1 MAIKDPTA
9 WMQDL
14 EFYMDDENVADTAD
28 TIEPTLLYGG
38 SKVAAGAWLALVGI
52 IGGAFG
58 GVTVSPA
65 IRSLAPFVAYL
76 IVAGLLLRGLHPLTV
91 RLLDR
96 AVGWVAM
103 FGFFWVAL
111 LGCFAVLGARMDSR
125 LAAYGISVGLG
136 AFIGMMYGAFPPGGS
151 KKEDVW
157 MSMALP
163 LAPLGSGLAAYLL
176 RHAPGASDTALGA
189 ALGGACAGGVW
200 MVPMGFLLTRL
211 WSEAEAL
218 AQMGLLY
225 LHNDNFA
232 SKAVAFFDRAIATDP
247 DDASYYHLRG
257 VAWSRM
263 GDPQRASADW
273 DKALALAPN
282 DPNPHL
288 YRGVDALKRGLRDEA
303 IRCFELALEKNP
315 NFAAAHR
322 YLSTVYEQQGNVDR
336 ATEHANRAVEI
347 GSDDARAHSH
357 RGHLHFRRGALEHAL
372 KDAQRAIRLDSRLA
386 TAYVVRG
393 HALAALGQRQ
403 QAADSYREAMDLEP
417 EPSVREDAVRSLEL
431 LAEDS
436 QFDDPS

>member
-14 EFYMDDENVADTAD
+14 EFYMDDDNVADTAD
-28 TIEPTLLYGG
+28 TIEPTLLYGA
-38 SKVAAGAWLALVGI
+38 SKTAAGAWLAFVGI

-65 IRSLAPFVAYL
+65 IRTPVSFAVYL
-76 IVAGLLLRGLHPLTV
+76 IGAALLLRGLHPLTV

-125 LAAYGISVGLG
+125 LAAYGISVGMG

-157 MSMALP
+157 MSIALP
-163 LAPLGSGLAAYLL
+163 LAPLGSGLATYLL
-176 RHAPGASDTALGA
+176 RHAPGASGTALGA
-189 ALGGACAGGVW
+189 ALGGSCAGGVL

-232 SKAVAFFDRAIATDP
+232 SKAVAFFDRAIAIDP
-247 DDASYYHLRG
+247 NNTSYYQLRG

-263 GDPQRASADW
+263 GNPQRASADW
-273 DKALALAPN
+273 DKALALPPN
-282 DPNPHL
+282 DPNPH
-288 YRGVDALKRGLRDEA
+288 R
-303 IRCFELALEKNP
+303 
-315 NFAAAHR
+315 
-322 YLSTVYEQQGNVDR
+322 
-336 ATEHANRAVEI
+336 
-347 GSDDARAHSH
+347 ARA
-357 RGHLHFRRGALEHAL
+357 RDGL
-372 KDAQRAIRLDSRLA
+372 K
-386 TAYVVRG
+386 
-393 HALAALGQRQ
+393 
-403 QAADSYREAMDLEP
+403 
-417 EPSVREDAVRSLEL
+417 
-431 LAEDS
+431 
-436 QFDDPS
+436 

>member
-1 MAIKDPTA
+1 MTIKDPTA

-14 EFYMDDENVADTAD
+14 EFYMDDENLADTAD
-28 TIEPTLLYGG
+28 TIEPTLLYGA
-38 SKVAAGAWLALVGI
+38 SKTAAGAWLAFVGI

-65 IRSLAPFVAYL
+65 IRTPVSFAVYL
-76 IVAGLLLRGLHPLTV
+76 IGAALLLRGLHPLTV

-103 FGFFWVAL
+103 FGFFWVSL
-111 LGCFAVLGARMDSR
+111 LGCFTVVGARMDSR
-125 LAAYGISVGLG
+125 LAAYGISVGIG

-189 ALGGACAGGVW
+189 ALGGACAGGVL

-225 LHNDNFA
+225 LHNDNFS
-232 SKAVAFFDRAIATDP
+232 SKAIAFFDRAIAIDP
-247 DDASYYHLRG
+247 NNTSHYQLRG

-288 YRGVDALKRGLRDEA
+288 YRGVDALKRGSGDEA
-303 IRCFELALEKNP
+303 IRCFEIALEKNP
-315 NFAAAHR
+315 SFATAHR
-322 YLSTVYEQQGNVDR
+322 HLSSVHEQQGNVDR

-357 RGHLHFRRGALEHAL
+357 RSYLHFRRGAFEHAL
-372 KDAQRAIRLDSRLA
+372 KDAKRAIRLDSRLA

-393 HALAALGQRQ
+393 HALAALGQRL
-403 QAADSYREAMDLEP
+403 QAADSYREAMELEA
-417 EPSVREDAVRSLEL
+417 EPAVREDAVRSLES

-436 QFDDPS
+436 QVDDPS